1 VELRTAPRPIRQD
14 ERAHGLQLRAGRVDL
29 LFEARDVASFEDVGR
44 GADRSRQF
52 GLRDEQLV
60 LDPEEL
66 GTERVTRAVV
76 RQVRPDDSELG
87 SELVQRAERADPK
100 RILGYPRATNETGL
114 SAVAGAGVKPRG
126 IRASGRP
133 GRASK
138 GELKPWTGQNEM
150 CNTSLCFASA
160 RQSRQ
165 MNPLRSLQAI
175 PSASIVAT
183 VSLGS

>member
-1 VELRTAPRPIRQD
+1 VHR
-14 ERAHGLQLRAGRVDL
+14 LQLGAGRVDL
-29 LFEARDVASFEDVGR
+29 LFESGDVTTLQDVRRRPDRGR
-44 GADRSRQF
+44 QL

-60 LDPEEL
+60 LDPEKL
-66 GTERVTRAVV
+66 GAERVARAVV
-76 RQVRPDDSELG
+76 REVRADDPELG
-87 SELVQRAERADPK
+87 SELVERAERADPQ

-133 GRASK
+133 GSASK

-183 VSLGS
+183 VFPGS